1 MTLGE
6 LLFKLLPFTSI
17 DDGTV
22 KFLGWGLLSD
32 SDKIIT
38 SIEMFLFFI
47 FIYTTTKLIKSWIN
61 DKKQLNDLGIKNIE
75 ISNICTKC
83 GDKSY
88 FSYRKDKKT
97 GRFAGIIILKD

>member
-22 KFLGWGLLSD
+22 KFLGWELFLIVM
-32 SDKIIT
+32 KIIT

-47 FIYTTTKLIKSWIN
+47 YI
-61 DKKQLNDLGIKNIE
+61 QLLN
-75 ISNICTKC
+75 
-83 GDKSY
+83 
-88 FSYRKDKKT
+88 
-97 GRFAGIIILKD
+97 